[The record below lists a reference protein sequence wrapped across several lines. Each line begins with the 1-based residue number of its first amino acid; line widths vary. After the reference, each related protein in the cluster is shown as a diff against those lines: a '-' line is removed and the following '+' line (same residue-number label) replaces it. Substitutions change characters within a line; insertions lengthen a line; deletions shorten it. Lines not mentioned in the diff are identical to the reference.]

1 MSKTP
6 LDRTTKEAIGLLSIG
21 TFLEYFDLMLFV
33 HMGVLLNEIF
43 FPKTD
48 PKTAA
53 LIAAFTFCSTYIFR
67 PFGALFFGWL
77 GDTMGRKPVVI
88 ITTLLMSISCGIVA
102 CCPTYDQIGFTASLI
117 ITLCRIIQGMAAAS
131 ERVGAEIYL
140 TEIINPPQQYP
151 IVTLMS
157 GFSALGTTA
166 ALAVASFILATGNN
180 WRYVFL
186 VGGGVALVGSIGRL
200 RLKETA
206 DFVNYQKQ
214 AENYLERQRYTAEE
228 AKSVLDYSVFK
239 QKTPIKTTM
248 AFFLI
253 ECGWP
258 VLLYFIYIY
267 CATIL
272 KNTFN
277 YNPQQIIDH
286 NLIISVYGLIKG
298 ILILPLLS
306 YYIHPLKI
314 LKWNLVIF
322 FCFIIITPTL
332 LTLVRSPF
340 EMLLIQSF
348 IVTFALGAAPALSI
362 FYKHFP
368 INIRFTYGGM
378 IYVIPRALMNV
389 ITSFGLVY
397 LVDLFGYNGFLI
409 IMLPV
414 LAGYMFGLNYFI
426 KLEKETG
433 ID

>member
-1 MSKTP
+1 MSQAH

-43 FPKTD
+43 FPRTD
-48 PKTAA
+48 PKTAG

-102 CCPTYDQIGFTASLI
+102 CCPTYDQIGFSASVI
-117 ITLCRIIQGMAAAS
+117 IILCRIVQGMAAAS
-131 ERVGAEIYL
+131 ERTGAEIYL
-140 TEIINPPQQYP
+140 TEIIAPPKQYP

-166 ALAVASFILATGNN
+166 ALAVSSFILATGNN

-186 VGGGVALVGSIGRL
+186 IGGAVALVGSIGRL

-206 DFVNYQKQ
+206 DFVNYKKQ
-214 AENYLERQRYTAEE
+214 AENFLKKSNCTSEE
-228 AKSVLDYSVFK
+228 TKAVLDYPIFK
-239 QKTPIKTTM
+239 QKVAIKTTL

-272 KNTFN
+272 KNSFN
-277 YNPQQIIDH
+277 YNPNQIIDH
-286 NLIISVYGLIKG
+286 NLIISICGLIKG
-298 ILILPLLS
+298 IIILPLLS

-314 LKWNLVIF
+314 LKWNVIIF
-322 FCFIIITPTL
+322 SIFIISTPWL
-332 LTLVRSPF
+332 LGMVRSPLDI
-340 EMLLIQSF
+340 LLIQSF
-348 IVTFALGAAPALSI
+348 IVTFALGGAPALAI
-362 FYKHFP
+362 FFKHFP
-368 INIRFTYGGM
+368 VNIRFTYGAM
-378 IYVIPRALMNV
+378 IYVLPRSLMTI
-389 ITSFGLVY
+389 ITSFGMVY

-414 LAGYMFGLNYFI
+414 LAGYIFGLNHFI
-426 KLEKETG
+426 KLEKEVAN
-433 ID
+433 